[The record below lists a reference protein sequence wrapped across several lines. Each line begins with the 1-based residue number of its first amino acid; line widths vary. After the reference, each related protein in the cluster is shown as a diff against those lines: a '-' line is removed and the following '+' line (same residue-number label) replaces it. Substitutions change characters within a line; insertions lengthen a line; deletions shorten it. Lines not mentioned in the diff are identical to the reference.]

1 MTDQERIPE
10 GHVARPL
17 SKGKILAI
25 TAGGIIAGTLIV
37 CGAILPAEY
46 NRDPLGLGRLTG
58 LDRLWAPPE
67 VEFDLASSAVP
78 LVRDYD
84 RAFRSD
90 TVEIPLAS
98 GDDRRR
104 GNELEYKVHM
114 AEGATLLYEW
124 RVEPM
129 ENAQEFYYDFHGHT
143 AEVEGEEMTV
153 ATYTQATGASAQG
166 ALTAPFEGVHGWYF
180 QNQSVEPVIVYLK
193 ISGFY
198 DLIPCCEAGNE
209 AGIIAN
215 VPAAEAFGNWED
227 VPPTP

>member
-1 MTDQERIPE
+1 MSEHRIPPG
-10 GHVARPL
+10 GHAAKPL
-17 SKGKILAI
+17 SKGKILGL

-58 LDRLWAPPE
+58 LDRLWAPAE

-84 RAFRSD
+84 RTFRTD
-90 TVEIPLAS
+90 TVEIPLTS

-114 AEGATLLYEW
+114 NEGATLIYEW

-129 ENAQEFYYDFHGHT
+129 ANPEEFYYDFHGHT
-143 AEVEGEEMTV
+143 AEEGEEMTV
-153 ATYTQATGASAQG
+153 ATYTQATGSAAQG

-180 QNQSVEPVIVYLK
+180 QNQSVEPVVVYLK

-209 AGIIAN
+209 SGIVAN

-227 VPPTP
+227 AIP